1 MAGIFVELILSWVLL
16 WFFDK
21 SSPLALGIVPT
32 QKRLFDLIFGLVIS
46 SLVAGF
52 GLYMVVY
59 ISKSTIEINSNFTAS
74 IFFDRLFWMLKS
86 VLYEELI
93 FRGALLYIAISKFG
107 IKKACILSSVAF
119 GIYHWF
125 TFGALGNIPQMTY
138 VFIMTGIAGA
148 VFAMSFAFSKS
159 MWLPIGLHLGWNVVS
174 NIVFSQG
181 QAENQWL
188 LSHGGQKIGDMWSF
202 IYFMYQISILPIPVY
217 LYVKLRVSK
226 EKK

>member
-59 ISKSTIEINSNFTAS
+59 ISKSTIEINSNFTTS

-107 IKKACILSSVAF
+107 INKACILSSVAF

-148 VFAMSFAFSKS
+148 VFAMSFAISKS

-174 NIVFSQG
+174 NIVFS
-181 QAENQWL
+181 
-188 LSHGGQKIGDMWSF
+188 
-202 IYFMYQISILPIPVY
+202 
-217 LYVKLRVSK
+217 
-226 EKK
+226 